1 MDNLILNKENPIQDI
16 KNVEKEK
23 EDKLNFDNNETK
35 KDSIKI
41 IIEEKRDKNKKKEK
55 KKKNKDINENE

>member
-55 KKKNKDINENE
+55 KRKIKI